1 MPERADLTA
10 AIARIQQAVEAA
22 GLEREISVVL
32 SPGEIT
38 LQDGVEA
45 RLERGALRVTIATEQ
60 LLAGDPAQ
68 FAQTSSTPIWNS
80 RAGGERGQHRNGRVG
95 STSSIGP
102 EAG

>member
-68 FAQTSSTPIWNS
+68 FAQRFIDAYLEFKSW
-80 RAGGERGQHRNGRVG
+80 G
-95 STSSIGP
+95 
-102 EAG
+102 